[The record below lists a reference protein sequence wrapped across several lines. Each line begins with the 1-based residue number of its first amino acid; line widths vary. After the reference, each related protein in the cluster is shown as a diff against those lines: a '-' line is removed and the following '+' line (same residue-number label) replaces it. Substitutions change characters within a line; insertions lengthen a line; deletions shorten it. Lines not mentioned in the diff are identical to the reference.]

1 MYLSDEKD
9 AVKYT
14 AAAALVRLT
23 AVKENSALKKTKKES
38 EKKEQK

>member
-14 AAAALVRLT
+14 AAAAFVRLT
-23 AVKENSALKKTKKES
+23 AVKANSASKKPKNES